1 MKRRLTGS
9 MVVLLLAA
17 TSAAWASCPEG
28 QEENQRTG
36 NCQAIPGWAGTGLNF
51 DGEWSGYSQCD
62 VLMDGS
68 RVSPKWVAVF
78 ISGGQVNQIYAQ
90 GFAHK
95 PLKGEVSNGRLK
107 IWGQYYAEKWK
118 AINLSG
124 KLYNDT
130 VRLTGWRG
138 PRKCVVTLA
147 RRSSQIQDTAT
158 SASAASSSSRNLIWC
173 VTSSSYNN
181 KYVHQVTRAGC
192 TSMVGKVFTSKSL
205 AEAEHQRLKETVTT
219 SDDWIWCATEIRVSW
234 RQRFSCIDALK
245 GKAFN
250 NKSLAEA
257 EHQRLKEAST
267 PVVKT
272 ATLTLRSNVKGDRV
286 YIDGNFKGS
295 TRLALELPKGQHTI
309 RIEKDGY
316 EPYEETVNL
325 TDNLTIRGNLTKVV
339 EQPAQTAP
347 VQAASVDN
355 TAEIEFWKSI
365 KDSDDPDMY
374 RVYIDQ
380 FPAGVYTALA
390 KLKIKKLGG
399 SSSVTPSSI
408 PDLAYGDYYALVIGN
423 NDYQQLSPLR
433 TAINDARTVSTL
445 LEVEYGFNVKLLE
458 NATRVDIVKS
468 ISILRSQVGNQDNL
482 LIYYAGH
489 GHLDEAANE
498 GYWLPIDASRDDP
511 SNWITTDQIVG
522 QIRGMQA
529 KHVMVVADSCFSGTM
544 TRAIKIEQR
553 TPDYLERIVK
563 TKSRTV
569 LTSGGLEPVMDA
581 GGGSHS
587 VFAEA
592 FITLLAGNT
601 DILDASQ
608 LFSQLRPKVMVN
620 SDQTPEY
627 GDIRKAGHD
636 GGDFLFVRH

>member
-1 MKRRLTGS
+1 MDVNG
-9 MVVLLLAA
+9 
-17 TSAAWASCPEG
+17 TSAFIK
-28 QEENQRTG
+28 QR
-36 NCQAIPGWAGTGLNF
+36 
-51 DGEWSGYSQCD
+51 
-62 VLMDGS
+62 GS
-68 RVSPKWVAVF
+68 
-78 ISGGQVNQIYAQ
+78 
-90 GFAHK
+90 
-95 PLKGEVSNGRLK
+95 
-107 IWGQYYAEKWK
+107 
-118 AINLSG
+118 
-124 KLYNDT
+124 
-130 VRLTGWRG
+130 
-138 PRKCVVTLA
+138 
-147 RRSSQIQDTAT
+147 SSSSST
-158 SASAASSSSRNLIWC
+158 ASSSKNLIWC

-192 TSMVGKVFTSKSL
+192 ASMAGKAFVTQSL
-205 AEAEHQRLKETVTT
+205 AEAEHKRLKGTATASTWIYCYRASPELFYRPATKRCESGDRQITQQAYKQRESGESLAATT
-219 SDDWIWCATEIRVSW
+219 SDDWIWCATEIRVSH
-234 RQRFSCIDALK
+234 RQRFSCIGALPK

-286 YIDGNFKGS
+286 YIDGDFKGS
-295 TRLALELPKGQHTI
+295 TRLALDLPKGQHTI

-325 TDNLTIRGNLTKVV
+325 TDNLIIRGHLAKVV

-374 RVYIDQ
+374 RAYINQ

-399 SSSVTPSSI
+399 SSSITPSSI

-433 TAINDARTVSTL
+433 TAINDARAVSTL

-468 ISILRSQVGNQDNL
+468 ISTLRSQVGNQDNL

-553 TPDYLERIVK
+553 TPDYLQRIVK

-569 LTSGGLEPVMDA
+569 LTSGGLEPVMDS
-581 GGGSHS
+581 GSGNHS
-587 VFAEA
+587 AFAHA
-592 FITLLAGNT
+592 FISLLEDNDGV
-601 DILDASQ
+601 LDAAQ
-608 LFSQLRPKVMVN
+608 LFSELRPKVMVN

>member
-1 MKRRLTGS
+1 MKRLFALS
-9 MVVLLLAA
+9 VLLVFGSVAYADYEMSNSEKERYLSWGRQITWGGDFALAVA
-17 TSAAWASCPEG
+17 PNGCYDVASGGTESGMYAVRKKALAQCKKKCKTSAC
-28 QEENQRTG
+28 RVM
-36 NCQAIPGWAGTGLNF
+36 
-51 DGEWSGYSQCD
+51 D
-62 VLMDGS
+62 V
-68 RVSPKWVAVF
+68 
-78 ISGGQVNQIYAQ
+78 
-90 GFAHK
+90 
-95 PLKGEVSNGRLK
+95 NG
-107 IWGQYYAEKWK
+107 
-118 AINLSG
+118 
-124 KLYNDT
+124 
-130 VRLTGWRG
+130 
-138 PRKCVVTLA
+138 
-147 RRSSQIQDTAT
+147 T
-158 SASAASSSSRNLIWC
+158 SAFIKQRGSSSSSSTASSSKNLIWC

-192 TSMVGKVFTSKSL
+192 AGMVGKAFVTQSL
-205 AEAEHQRLKETVTT
+205 AEAEHKRLKGTATASSKKKV
-219 SDDWIWCATEIRVSW
+219 WCATKDAAWSSVKGCRSGVKA
-234 RQRFSCIDALK
+234 FSTESLAQAEHNRLK
-245 GKAFN
+245 GTTIASSSKNLIWCVTSSSYNNKYVHQVTRAGCASMAGKAFVTQ
-250 NKSLAEA
+250 SLAEA

-286 YIDGNFKGS
+286 YIDGDFKGS
-295 TRLALELPKGQHTI
+295 TRLALDLPKGQHTI

-325 TDNLTIRGNLTKVV
+325 TDNLIIRGHLAKVV

-355 TAEIEFWKSI
+355 SAEIEFWKSI

-374 RVYIDQ
+374 RAYINQ

-399 SSSVTPSSI
+399 SSSITPSSI

-433 TAINDARTVSTL
+433 TAINDARAVSTL

-468 ISILRSQVGNQDNL
+468 ISTLRSQVGNQDNL

-511 SNWITTDQIVG
+511 SNWVTTDQIVG

-553 TPDYLERIVK
+553 TPDYLQRIVK

-569 LTSGGLEPVMDA
+569 LTSGGLEPIMDS

-592 FITLLAGNT
+592 FITLLAENT
-601 DILDASQ
+601 EVLDASQ

-636 GGDFLFVRH
+636 GGDFLFVRR

>member
-1 MKRRLTGS
+1 MAGKAFVIQS
-9 MVVLLLAA
+9 LAEA
-17 TSAAWASCPEG
+17 EH
-28 QEENQRTG
+28 QR
-36 NCQAIPGWAGTGLNF
+36 
-51 DGEWSGYSQCD
+51 
-62 VLMDGS
+62 
-68 RVSPKWVAVF
+68 
-78 ISGGQVNQIYAQ
+78 
-90 GFAHK
+90 
-95 PLKGEVSNGRLK
+95 LKG
-107 IWGQYYAEKWK
+107 
-118 AINLSG
+118 
-124 KLYNDT
+124 T
-130 VRLTGWRG
+130 T
-138 PRKCVVTLA
+138 T
-147 RRSSQIQDTAT
+147 
-158 SASAASSSSRNLIWC
+158 ASSSKNLIWC

-192 TSMVGKVFTSKSL
+192 ASMAGKAFVIQSLAEAEHQRLKETVTTSDDWIWCATEIRVSWRQRFSCIDALKGKAFNNKSLAEAEHQRLKGTTTASSSKNLIWCVTSSSYNNKYVHQVTRAGCASMAGKAFVIQSL

>member
-1 MKRRLTGS
+1 MQRLIALS
-9 MVVLLLAA
+9 VLLVFGSVAYADYEMSDSQKQRYRDWLRSLDTFYTGALAIA
-17 TSAAWASCPEG
+17 PNGCWYANGGGTRSQAKRAALRECKKNCKSNACKVVDVNGTSAFIK
-28 QEENQRTG
+28 QR
-36 NCQAIPGWAGTGLNF
+36 
-51 DGEWSGYSQCD
+51 
-62 VLMDGS
+62 GS
-68 RVSPKWVAVF
+68 
-78 ISGGQVNQIYAQ
+78 
-90 GFAHK
+90 
-95 PLKGEVSNGRLK
+95 
-107 IWGQYYAEKWK
+107 
-118 AINLSG
+118 
-124 KLYNDT
+124 
-130 VRLTGWRG
+130 
-138 PRKCVVTLA
+138 
-147 RRSSQIQDTAT
+147 SSSSST
-158 SASAASSSSRNLIWC
+158 ASSSKNLTWC
-173 VTSSSYNN
+173 VTSSRYNN
-181 KYVHQVTRAGC
+181 KHVHQVTRAGC
-192 TSMVGKVFTSKSL
+192 TGMAGKAFVTQSL

-234 RQRFSCIDALK
+234 RQRFICIDALK